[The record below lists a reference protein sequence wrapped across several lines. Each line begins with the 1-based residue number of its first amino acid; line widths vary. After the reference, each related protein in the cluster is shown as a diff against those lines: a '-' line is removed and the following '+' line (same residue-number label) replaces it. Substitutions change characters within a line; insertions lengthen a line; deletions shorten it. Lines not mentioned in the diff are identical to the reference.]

1 MIPMLF
7 ESPTL
12 DSHEL
17 DEKKRMALEHI
28 LDAWQDALQVGIEP
42 DVLASAAMFTALS
55 DLIEAYGEEPVAKM
69 TRGLPNRIRLGEF
82 TIDRTVQ

>member
-12 DSHEL
+12 DAREL
-17 DEKKRMALEHI
+17 DEKKRLALEHI

-42 DVLASAAMFTALS
+42 DVLASAALFTALS
-55 DLIEAYGEEPVAKM
+55 DLVDAYGEESVARM
-69 TRGLPNRIRLGEF
+69 TKGLAHRIRLGEF
-82 TIDRTVQ
+82 TVERSIQ